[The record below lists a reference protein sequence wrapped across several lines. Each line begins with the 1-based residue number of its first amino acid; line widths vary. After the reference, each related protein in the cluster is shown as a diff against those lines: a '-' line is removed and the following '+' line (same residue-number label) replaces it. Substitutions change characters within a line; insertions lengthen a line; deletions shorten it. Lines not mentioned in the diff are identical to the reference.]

1 MVADKVT
8 VISKKYGSDEAWK
21 WESEG
26 ADGYTMTPCERAAAG
41 TDVIMQLKADTDD
54 EKYSRFLKT
63 WELQSLVRKY
73 SDYIRFPIKMLM
85 PHPQVKEGV
94 IEGRRHRRVIGPG
107 QVAHVSEHEKLTG
120 PGVENV
126 LRNDPAVG
134 ACNDKRMRSLS

>member
-1 MVADKVT
+1 MLLSHPVP
-8 VISKKYGSDEAWK
+8 
-21 WESEG
+21 ESFRVQVFRL
-26 ADGYTMTPCERAAAG
+26 PAG
-41 TDVIMQLKADTDD
+41 LDRSA
-54 EKYSRFLKT
+54 
-63 WELQSLVRKY
+63 VRMGQHHHV
-73 SDYIRFPIKMLM
+73 F
-85 PHPQVKEGV
+85 HPQVKEGV